1 MAHALNTTSLSA
13 DIATSLQGIARKWRA
28 AREKRAVYNRVFQDL
43 ATLSDR
49 DLADI
54 GIARTDIDRIARA
67 EMAKVA

>member
-13 DIATSLQGIARKWRA
+13 DIATSLQGIASKWRA
-28 AREKRAVYNRVFQDL
+28 AREKRAVYNRVFQNL

>member
-13 DIATSLQGIARKWRA
+13 DMATSLQGIASKWRA

-67 EMAKVA
+67 EMAKVD

>member
-13 DIATSLQGIARKWRA
+13 DIAASLQGIASKWRA